1 MRFPVK
7 PVRGAV
13 LVALLAVF
21 VSCNIHEWPASPVFE
36 EPYGLNLVFDTDLPL
51 WDPQTEAPAK
61 SGSAYAVK
69 RGYMRYI
76 VRAYPM
82 QGGAPAPEWSEEF
95 IFTREISQ
103 GYDCKLTLALPTGSY
118 RLLVWADLTGEKDAA
133 AYYDADDFEAIR
145 LQGTHTGATDHR
157 DAFFGSLDVDVVTYT
172 GAHLTPSGV
181 VEMQRPLAKFE
192 FVTTDLASFLKK
204 EAARMGARATSA
216 ETFFDDYEVVISY
229 DGYMPSVYSLITG
242 NPMDSSTGVQ
252 FRSSMRQLN
261 DNEASLGFDYVFV
274 SDLETSVTVR
284 VSLFDKATGAKLS
297 QTAPV
302 KVPLLRGRHTVVR
315 GSYLL
320 ENASGGVG
328 IDPGYEG
335 DNDIPF
341 EF

>member
-204 EAARMGARATSA
+204 EAARMGARAASA
-216 ETFFDDYEVVISY
+216 LDDYEVVFSY
-229 DGYMPSVYSLITG
+229 IGYMPNAYNLLDDNTV
-242 NPMDSSTGVQ
+242 DSSTGVL
-252 FRSSMRQLN
+252 FRTSMRQLN

-274 SDLETSVTVR
+274 KESESYVSVQVSLYDKTDGEQVSLANPVR
-284 VSLFDKATGAKLS
+284 V
-297 QTAPV
+297 
-302 KVPLLRGRHTVVR
+302 PLQRGRHTVVR
-315 GSYLL
+315 GSFLMRS
-320 ENASGGVG
+320 ASGGVG
-328 IDPGYEG
+328 VDPDFDG
-335 DNDIPF
+335 DHDITF